1 MFHGLSTI
9 KILTLLFTGS
19 NIFQVN
25 TLKKEVV
32 WPDNIC
38 DDEYLT
44 NWYRDVSNVAGIKD
58 KDIDLSHAI
67 RKCVFE
73 FFRPGKIQTSLI
85 SYRNKLQH

>member
-1 MFHGLSTI
+1 MGYLLFWYIDVQKMFNGPSTI
-9 KILTLLFTGS
+9 KILTPVFTGS

-44 NWYRDVSNVAGIKD
+44 NRYRDVSNVAGKMTRI
-58 KDIDLSHAI
+58 
-67 RKCVFE
+67 
-73 FFRPGKIQTSLI
+73 
-85 SYRNKLQH
+85 